1 MGRLS
6 GETYHY
12 RGSAIE
18 GSLIYQLEVKWD
30 KNTIRKFVIIII
42 MYEKYQGKGNDN
54 FSKVE

>member
-12 RGSAIE
+12 SGSAIE
-18 GSLIYQLEVKWD
+18 GSLIYQLELKWD

-42 MYEKYQGKGNDN
+42 MYEKYEGGSGGREMN
-54 FSKVE
+54 VP